1 MPQRLWQPIQIRD
14 GVLKMIDTYSGF
26 CIYFGKISAM
36 KQRDLDAVS
45 AAKRDFLV
53 EIANTADVLLEVQ
66 QLRYQVFCAER
77 SIFSIR
83 SDNLIEADEYDLTSR
98 HVVIRNRRNGE
109 VVGTVRL
116 VLTCAERGTS
126 TLPMQRYC
134 DPSVFRDLPM
144 QSTAEIS
151 RFALSKQRRSTNCP
165 SDSLLRLGL
174 MQGILQVSRELK
186 LTHWCAVMERSLLR
200 LLGGAGVH
208 FAPVGPMVEIF
219 GLRQPSI
226 AEIGSV
232 LTRGKRQCPDLYA
245 FITEGISR
253 RQEPARELLVA

>member
-1 MPQRLWQPIQIRD
+1 
-14 GVLKMIDTYSGF
+14 MI
-26 CIYFGKISAM
+26 
-36 KQRDLDAVS
+36 QRDLDAIS
-45 AAKRDFLV
+45 AAKRDYLV
-53 EIANTADVLLEVQ
+53 EVAESADVLLEVQ

-77 SIFSIR
+77 SIFSAQ
-83 SDNLIEADEYDLTSR
+83 SESMIEADEYDSNSR
-98 HVVIRNRRNGE
+98 HVVIRNSRNGE

-116 VLTCAERGTS
+116 VLTCPERGS
-126 TLPMQRYC
+126 SSLPMQRYC
-134 DPSVFRDLPM
+134 SPSVFRDLPM

-174 MQGILQVSRELK
+174 MQGILRISSELE
-186 LTHWCAVMERSLLR
+186 LTHWCATMERSLLR
-200 LLGGAGVH
+200 LLRGAGVH

-219 GLRQPSI
+219 GLRQPSV

-245 FITEGISR
+245 FITDGISR
-253 RQEPARELLVA
+253 RNEPTRELLVA